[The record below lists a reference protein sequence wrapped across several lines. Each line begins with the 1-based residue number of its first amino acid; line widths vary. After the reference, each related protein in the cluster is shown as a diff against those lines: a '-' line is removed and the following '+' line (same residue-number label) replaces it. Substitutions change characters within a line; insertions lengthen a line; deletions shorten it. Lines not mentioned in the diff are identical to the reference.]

1 MRFVVKDM
9 DIATG
14 DTPIVILNEKDANDL
29 DLHHMDRV
37 VVKRGR
43 RELVAALDIAESSK
57 AVPPGKIGFFEE
69 ALDGLGVVHKDTVT
83 LKFAEKPES
92 VSWIR
97 KKMDGKELSEK
108 EMFEI
113 MQDIAQ
119 NKLTAIE
126 LTSFV
131 VSLYVQGMSDREVLC
146 MSKGLAKSG
155 ETIEFK
161 DRPIVDFHC
170 IGGVPGNRT
179 TMIVAPI
186 LVAAGLKVPKTS
198 SRAITSPAGTADT
211 MEVLCSVTLS
221 AQRLK
226 KLVNEVGGVIAWGGG
241 VNLAPADDQ
250 MIRIEHPLHINA
262 EGEMLASIM
271 AKKFNVGATH
281 VLIDIPVG
289 NETKVPDREQARRL
303 SRKFVKLGKDLGMK
317 VKTIITDGSEP
328 VGNGIGPVLEARDCL
343 CVLKNDERAPKD
355 LLRRSVKMAGT
366 ILEFAGKA
374 NKGQGNGMAT
384 RLLRT
389 GAAYGAMVRMIE
401 AQDGKE
407 IQPDELKLAPQQR
420 VVKAYTS
427 GVVAEVNNA
436 HMAKVARLAGAPI
449 QKQAGV
455 FLEVHKGS
463 RVKKGDALFVVH
475 ARSKRK
481 IKYALDAFDQY
492 DGIVIK

>member
-1 MRFVVKDM
+1 MRFIVKDM

-14 DTPIVILNEKDANDL
+14 DAPIVILNEKDANDL

-37 VVKRGR
+37 IVKRGR

-57 AVPPGKIGFFEE
+57 AVPPKKIGFFEE
-69 ALDGLGVVHKDTVT
+69 ALDGLGVVHNDTVT
-83 LKFAEKPES
+83 LKFTDRPHSFAC
-92 VSWIR
+92 IH

-108 EMFEI
+108 EMLAI
-113 MQDIAQ
+113 IHDIAR
-119 NKLTAIE
+119 NRLTAIE

-131 VSLYVQGMSDREVLC
+131 VSLYVQGMSDREVLF
-146 MSKGLAKSG
+146 MSKGLAQSG

-161 DRPIVDFHC
+161 ERPIVDFHC

-179 TMIVAPI
+179 TMIVGPI
-186 LVAAGLKVPKTS
+186 LVAAGLRVPKTS
-198 SRAITSPAGTADT
+198 SRAITSPAGTADS
-211 MEVLCSVTLS
+211 MEVLCPVTLS
-221 AQRLK
+221 AKQLKRL
-226 KLVNEVGGVIAWGGG
+226 VREVGGVIAWGGG

-271 AKKFNVGATH
+271 AKKSNVGASH

-289 NETKVPDREQARRL
+289 KETKVTDRDQAHRL
-303 SRKFVKLGKDLGMK
+303 SRKFTKLGKALGMK

-343 CVLKNDERAPKD
+343 FVLKNDERAPKD
-355 LLRRSVKMAGT
+355 LLKRSVKMAGS

-374 NKGQGNGMAT
+374 KRGKGNHMAK

-401 AQDGKE
+401 AQGGKE
-407 IQPDELKLAPQQR
+407 VQPDDLKIAPKQQ
-420 VVKAYTS
+420 VVKARKS
-427 GVVAEVNNA
+427 GIITQINNK
-436 HMAKVARLAGAPI
+436 HITKIARLAGAPI
-449 QKQAGV
+449 NKEAGV
-455 FLEVHKGS
+455 FLEVHRGDT
-463 RVKKGDALFVVH
+463 VKKGDTLFVVH
-475 ARSKRK
+475 AKSERK
-481 IKYALDAFDQY
+481 IKYALEAYDEF